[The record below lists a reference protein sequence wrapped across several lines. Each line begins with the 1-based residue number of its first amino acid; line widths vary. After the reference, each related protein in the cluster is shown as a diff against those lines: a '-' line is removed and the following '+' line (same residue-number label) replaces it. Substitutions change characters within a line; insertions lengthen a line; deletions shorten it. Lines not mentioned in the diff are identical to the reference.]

1 MDFIYVFLIRN
12 DVWIYILC
20 AFGLFWYFSE
30 LIRAQGMLRRA
41 MFNLERETGKRI
53 RNNALFFIAL
63 LLSIIGGVYYVN
75 NYIAPTLPATLL
87 RAPTPTPDPLSSP
100 VIRPTPQ
107 PLPGAEE
114 HLQLPPPLAPTATLP
129 SASSPAG
136 PGPEP
141 ESGDAPGNTP
151 PPPAPDEAT
160 PTPFVGCTLELRIE
174 DPPDGAVIDAP
185 ITFFGTAN
193 TAAFGYYELEA
204 NGPETAGTWANLLG
218 RRIDR
223 PVVDGFLGNVDLRG
237 WQSGPYLIRLATYD
251 NIGAQTGVCVIQV
264 TLAND

>member
-1 MDFIYVFLIRN
+1 MDFVYVFLIRN

-30 LIRAQGMLRRA
+30 LIRARGMLRRA

-53 RNNALFFIAL
+53 RNSALFFIVL
-63 LLSIIGGVYYVN
+63 LLSIMGGVYYVN
-75 NYIAPTLPATLL
+75 NYVAPTLPATLL

-100 VIRPTPQ
+100 VTRPTPQ
-107 PLPGAEE
+107 PLPGEADE
-114 HLQLPPPLAPTATLP
+114 LQPPPDIAPTVTLP
-129 SASSPAG
+129 SVSSPAE
-136 PGPEP
+136 PGPDP
-141 ESGDAPGNTP
+141 ETDGVP
-151 PPPAPDEAT
+151 PTPAPDEPT
-160 PTPFVGCTLELRIE
+160 PTPFVGCTLQLRID
-174 DPPDGAVIDAP
+174 DPLDGAVIDGP

-204 NGPETAGTWANLLG
+204 NGPETAGSWANLLG
-218 RRIDR
+218 RRIDQ

>member
-1 MDFIYVFLIRN
+1 MDSIYVFLIRN

-30 LIRAQGMLRRA
+30 LIRARGMLRRA
-41 MFNLERETGKRI
+41 MFNLERETGRRI
-53 RNNALFFIAL
+53 RNSALFFIVL

-100 VIRPTPQ
+100 VTRPTPQ
-107 PLPGAEE
+107 PLPGEADE
-114 HLQLPPPLAPTATLP
+114 LQPPPDIAPTVTLP
-129 SASSPAG
+129 SVSSPAE
-136 PGPEP
+136 PGPDP
-141 ESGDAPGNTP
+141 ETGDVP
-151 PPPAPDEAT
+151 PTPAPDEPT
-160 PTPFVGCTLELRIE
+160 PTPFVGCTLQLRID
-174 DPPDGAVIDAP
+174 DPLDGAVIDAP

-204 NGPETAGTWANLLG
+204 NGPETAGAWANLLG
-218 RRIDR
+218 RRIDQ